1 MTMFAV
7 SGFARTHL
15 KHPGSP
21 ARVARQ
27 EKELTESYPVQI
39 AGWSGD
45 AVTRGAL

>member
-7 SGFARTHL
+7 AASEQTHL

-27 EKELTESYPVQI
+27 ENELTKSYPVHI
-39 AGWSGD
+39 DGWSGN
-45 AVTRGAL
+45 ALTRGAL